1 MFFFKKR
8 PFIIVVCILLIFAL
22 LTYQSLKGESRFSN
36 LAIYPL
42 SLIMQSDSAVINGVK
57 NILGIG
63 NEDENRRL
71 LNNARR
77 LASEAGKYAEIESEN
92 SRLRALLN
100 LKSERTDTVT
110 AAEVFAR
117 DPTNWFQI
125 LWINKGLSD
134 GISKD
139 MAAVTYAGVVGRVHR
154 VFGGKA
160 NIILLTDVNSAVS
173 VRIQPSGIDGILEG
187 RGVRNCFLKYVPQD
201 AEIEIGQTVVTSG
214 LDGIYPEGLLTG
226 YITNITKKS
235 GEFFWDVEVKPAQ
248 DLNAVEEVVILRR

>member
-1 MFFFKKR
+1 MFFKKR
-8 PFIIVVCILLIFAL
+8 PFIIVICILLVFAL
-22 LTYQSLKGESRFSN
+22 LTYQSLKGESRFLN
-36 LAIYPL
+36 LAVYPL
-42 SLIMQSDSAVINGVK
+42 SLIMQADSAVINGVK
-57 NILGIG
+57 NLLGIG
-63 NEDENRRL
+63 KEDEDKRL

-77 LASEAGKYAEIESEN
+77 LASEASKYTAIESEN
-92 SRLRALLN
+92 NRLRALLD
-100 LKSERTDTVT
+100 LKSQRTDTVT

-117 DPTNWFQI
+117 DPTNWFQV

-139 MAAVTYAGVVGRVHR
+139 MTAVTYAGVVGRVYR
-154 VFGGKA
+154 VLGSKA
-160 NIILLTDVNSAVS
+160 GILLLTDINSAAA

-187 RGVRNCFLKYVPQD
+187 RGARNCFLKYIPQD

-226 YITNITKKS
+226 YITNIAKKS
-235 GEFFWDVEVKPAQ
+235 GEFFWDIEVKPAQ

>member
-1 MFFFKKR
+1 MYFKKR
-8 PFIIVVCILLIFAL
+8 PFIIAVCILLFFAL
-22 LTYQSLKGESRFSN
+22 LTYQSLKGESLFSN
-36 LAIYPL
+36 LAVYPL
-42 SLIMQSDSAVINGVK
+42 SLIMQADSAAFKGVK

-63 NEDENRRL
+63 QGGEERRL
-71 LNNARR
+71 LDKARR
-77 LASEAGKYAEIESEN
+77 LASEASRYAAIESEN
-92 SRLRALLN
+92 SRLRALLG
-100 LKSERTDTVT
+100 LKSQRTDTIT

-139 MAAVTYAGVVGRVHR
+139 MAAVTDAGVVGRVHR
-154 VFGGKA
+154 VLGGKA
-160 NIILLTDVNSAVS
+160 SIILLTDVNSAAS
-173 VRIQPSGIDGILEG
+173 VRIQPFGIDGILEG
-187 RGVRNCFLKYVPQD
+187 RGSRNCFLKYIPQD
-201 AEIEIGQTVVTSG
+201 VEIEIGLPVLTSG
-214 LDGIYPEGLLTG
+214 LDEIYPEGLLVG